1 MRVGDRVL
9 GEGEVIHIVGKKP
22 ESYFTPVFGVYTLC
36 GDYYL
41 RSWEEPTSGTICP
54 LCEML
59 YRQGLQID
67 RRDVPFYSSPGEVKK
82 LYVKAEIGYY
92 VVYESPLD
100 RIYPAPYSRPVFPG
114 EKRIDLEA
122 RPVIVNFE
130 ESEYEEVLEDS
141 VPLVKLLSLYTA
153 SSPIK

>member
-1 MRVGDRVL
+1 MPDTKEL
-9 GEGEVIHIVGKKP
+9 I
-22 ESYFTPVFGVYTLC
+22 
-36 GDYYL
+36 
-41 RSWEEPTSGTICP
+41 
-54 LCEML
+54 ML

-141 VPLVKLLSLYTA
+141 VPLLHSNEIGDTIGEVKKVSNVQWLSENG
-153 SSPIK
+153 S